1 MTPLITLRQI
11 AKKYQLNWALRGVD
25 LDIYPGVTGLLGPN
39 GAGKSSLIKVLL
51 GLVRVTSGT
60 GSILGERLG
69 RAGREVRNRIGYV
82 PEDDCYIPGMT
93 GIEVVEFAAGLSGLP
108 GIEALRR
115 AHEILDFCNVRQER
129 YRAIES
135 YSTGMRQK
143 IKFAAAI
150 VHDPELLILDEPTS
164 GLDPEERESLLNR
177 IRFLAREHGKSI
189 LLSTHI
195 LPDVQSVCDHVVI
208 LARGEIRLNSSFEEI
223 NRPRVPTVTLSLLAE
238 SPEFERLLKSA
249 GLEVE
254 RIPGGEWLVTGPDHS
269 VSTKVWE
276 IAQASKTTIQS
287 LKPAKN
293 SLEEVFLSAVKES
306 PDANS

>member
-1 MTPLITLRQI
+1 MTPLISLRQI
-11 AKKYQLNWALRGVD
+11 TKKYQRNWALGGVD

-60 GSILGERLG
+60 GSVLGEPIG

-82 PEDDCYIPGMT
+82 PEDDCYIPGMS

-108 GIEALRR
+108 GVEALRR
-115 AHEILDFCNVRQER
+115 SHEILDFCNVKQER
-129 YRAIES
+129 YRPIES

-143 IKFAAAI
+143 IKFAASI

-177 IRFLAREHGKSI
+177 IRFLAREHGKSV

-208 LARGEIRLNSSFEEI
+208 LAKGEIRLNSSFEEI
-223 NRPRVPTVTLSLLAE
+223 NRPRVPTVVLTLLAE
-238 SPEFERLLKSA
+238 SPEFERQLQQA
-249 GLEVE
+249 GLKVE
-254 RIPGGEWLVTGPDHS
+254 RIPGGEWLVTGEDYS
-269 VSTKVWE
+269 VASQVWE
-276 IAQASKTTIQS
+276 IAQTSGTTLQS
-287 LKPAKN
+287 LKPARN
-293 SLEEVFLSAVKES
+293 SLEEVFLEAVKES
-306 PDANS
+306 PHAHS

>member
-1 MTPLITLRQI
+1 
-11 AKKYQLNWALRGVD
+11 
-25 LDIYPGVTGLLGPN
+25 
-39 GAGKSSLIKVLL
+39 
-51 GLVRVTSGT
+51 
-60 GSILGERLG
+60 
-69 RAGREVRNRIGYV
+69 
-82 PEDDCYIPGMT
+82 MT

-223 NRPRVPTVTLSLLAE
+223 NRPRVPSVTLSLLAE
-238 SPEFERLLKSA
+238 NPEFERLLESA
-249 GLEVE
+249 GLQVE
-254 RIPGGEWLVTGPDHS
+254 RVPGGEWLVTGPDHS
-269 VSTKVWE
+269 VATKVWE
-276 IAQASKTTIQS
+276 IAQTSKTTIQS

-306 PDANS
+306 PNANS